1 MIAFLFR
8 EEPITRSVHQYNQ
21 IADAIK
27 RDTVAA
33 DLITIPDCAC
43 SPEKEYADGTKPEY
57 YTNPKKAA
65 HAWAAHAI
73 YNRRYW
79 GVHYKGVHVLNVRTH
94 YILNAMGGL
103 VSLTRQPN
111 KE

>member
-8 EEPITRSVHQYNQ
+8 PEPILRTVNQYNQ

-27 RDTVAA
+27 KDTVEA
-33 DLITIPDCAC
+33 DLTTILDCAC
-43 SPEKEYADGTKPEY
+43 SPKIEYADGTTPEY
-57 YTNPKKAA
+57 YTNHKKAA

-79 GVHYKGVHVLNVRTH
+79 SVHYNGLHVLHVRTH
-94 YILNAMGGL
+94 YILNAMTGL